1 MKKFVNPLAILSVF
15 FLSFCQKTE
24 NSFFTTFPQTYLH
37 SDLEIIETQVFTKT
51 IDGFKKI
58 DPFGTFTNVQDELFS
73 ELKDGYKEILL
84 FNKIDF
90 ISDSKASL
98 KNDIPDNV
106 FGSLELPASHTFGD
120 NIIKISMSDL
130 NNSGQITIPF
140 LIDEPNNQIKSE
152 SRMVK
157 CSFQDNGQTM
167 YTIPSISIYPQTDIN
182 GYLKQTG
189 IDNNLAVGDTIAV
202 LISNMVFTKQ

>member
-37 SDLEIIETQVFTKT
+37 SDLEIIGTQVFTKT

-73 ELKDGYKEILL
+73 ELKYGYKEILL

-182 GYLKQTG
+182 DYLKQTG
-189 IDNNLAVGDTIAV
+189 IDNNLAVGDTVAV
-202 LISNMVFTKQ
+202 LISNIVFTKE